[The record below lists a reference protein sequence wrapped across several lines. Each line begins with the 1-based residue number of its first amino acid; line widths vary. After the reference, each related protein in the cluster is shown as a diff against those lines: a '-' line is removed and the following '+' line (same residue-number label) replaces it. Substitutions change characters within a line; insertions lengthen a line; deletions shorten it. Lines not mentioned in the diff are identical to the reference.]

1 MLKLTEKGRQIYEE
15 VKSMTQREIGCLA
28 SVNNWNEDYKDI
40 FNQLYMTEVD
50 ILKSKGLIE
59 EA

>member
-1 MLKLTEKGRQIYEE
+1 MLKLTEKGNLVYEV
-15 VKSMTQREIGCLA
+15 VKYLTQREIGCMA
-28 SVNNWNEDYKDI
+28 SVRNWNEDWKDI

-59 EA
+59 EV